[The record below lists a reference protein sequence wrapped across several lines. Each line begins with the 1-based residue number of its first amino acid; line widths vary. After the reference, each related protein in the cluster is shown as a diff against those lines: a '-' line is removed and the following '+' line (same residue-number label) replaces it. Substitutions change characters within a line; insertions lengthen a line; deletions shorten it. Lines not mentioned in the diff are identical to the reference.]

1 MKTTAD
7 QNEHKGPSHVSKKT
21 KKTIKHGDVMVWGCF
36 AAFGLDDLN

>member
-1 MKTTAD
+1 MNT
-7 QNEHKGPSHVSKKT
+7 KGHLTLAKKN